1 MANGILIGGLL
12 LLLIGS
18 EVVMRGAVGLSRQFD
33 MSPLLMGIFVVATAT
48 VLPELFVA
56 FRAATM
62 AKPEIV
68 LGGLIGTNIINI
80 LFVMGLGA
88 LIHPMASPPKVV
100 FRDGGALLLACVALI
115 GCALAGEVSRLA
127 GVVFILLFALYVGS
141 VIFTDWRRA
150 PDHSVPLARALYR
163 SHGDMPSITASIFLL
178 TLGIIMLALG
188 AHLSVLSAVHFAT
201 DLGWSEIVI
210 ALTILAAGMSAPKL
224 LVTLMAAARGQTSIA
239 VGQILGAGVFSL
251 LLVLGLIALIHP
263 LHFPAMLADA
273 DVFLLAG
280 AALLLLP
287 LLAMR
292 WRLSRPRGILLMIA
306 YGCYVAFL
314 LWRQGLPLPWV
325 H

>member
-12 LLLIGS
+12 LLLLGS

-33 MSPLLMGIFVVATAT
+33 MTPLFMGVLVVATAT
-48 VLPELFVA
+48 VLPELFVV
-56 FRAATM
+56 FRAATL
-62 AKPEIV
+62 AKPEIA

-88 LIHPMASPPKVV
+88 LIHPMASSPKVV

-127 GVVFILLFALYVGS
+127 GAVFILLFAVYAGL

-150 PDHSVPLARALYR
+150 PDHSVPLARALHR
-163 SHGDMPSITASIFLL
+163 SDGEVPSITASIFLF

-188 AHLSVLSAVHFAT
+188 AHLSVLSSIHFAA
-201 DLGWSEIVI
+201 DLGWSETVI
-210 ALTILAAGMSAPKL
+210 ALTVLAAGMSAPKL
-224 LVTLMAAARGQTSIA
+224 LGTVLAAARGHTSIA

-251 LLVLGLIALIHP
+251 LLVLGFIALIHP
-263 LHFPAMLADA
+263 LQFPAMLAGR
-273 DVFLLAG
+273 DVYILAG
-280 AALLLLP
+280 AALALLP

-292 WRLSRPRGILLMIA
+292 WRLSRPRGILLIVA

-314 LWRQGLPLPWV
+314 LWRQGLPLPWE